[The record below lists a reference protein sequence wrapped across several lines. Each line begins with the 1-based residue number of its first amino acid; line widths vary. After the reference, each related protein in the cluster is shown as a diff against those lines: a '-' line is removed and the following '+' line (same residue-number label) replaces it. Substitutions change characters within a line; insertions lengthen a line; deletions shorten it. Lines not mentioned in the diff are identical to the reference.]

1 MIAKAFPAAQAIS
14 TAPTVSEAV
23 LDRLRGD
30 IVAGAIAPQARLA
43 MKELTQRYGVGLSPL
58 REALHR
64 LAGEGFVLFFGQRGF
79 KVPPISLA
87 DLEDLTELRLMV
99 EAAAVK
105 QAVVRGGDAWEAGLV
120 AAFHTLELQIGRF
133 GRGDE
138 ASIRRYDA
146 AHRAFHVAMF
156 EGVVAPRLAA
166 LHANLFDQAYRY
178 RKLLHAGEIRPAEVL
193 REHRRLLQL
202 LLTRDEAAAGA
213 ALGHHL
219 TLTREAWRREAK
231 KQGQVQPKEAPRRQV
246 QAQAPALVPA
256 PVRLG
261 RRK

>member
-1 MIAKAFPAAQAIS
+1 LIESALPLVVPAS
-14 TAPTVSEAV
+14 TASEVV

-30 IVAGAIAPQARLA
+30 IVSGAIAPQARLA
-43 MKELTQRYGVGLSPL
+43 MKELMQRYEVGLSPL

-64 LAGEGFVLFFGQRGF
+64 LAGEGFVQFFGQRGF

-105 QAVVRGGDAWEAGLV
+105 QAVARGGDAWETGLV

-138 ASIRRYDA
+138 VSIRRYDA

-178 RKLLHAGEIRPAEVL
+178 RKLLHEVDIKAAEVM
-193 REHRRLLQL
+193 REHRRLLQSL
-202 LLTRDEAAAGA
+202 LARDEAAASA
-213 ALGHHL
+213 ALCHHL

-231 KQGQVQPKEAPRRQV
+231 KS
-246 QAQAPALVPA
+246 APAKDRA
-256 PVRLG
+256 KGKG
-261 RRK
+261 RA